1 MELKFTKNPLKIEVN
16 LSQFRAKTEVECV
29 ELYSDSVGNQW
40 GIYLELVWN
49 WLANP
54 MFSFWTVWGMHRGC
68 WGRSG
73 ESIRDYYD
81 CFGKQFIFVVAAGEC
96 IGNLSGIL
104 TNYWETVGIH
114 RDPWRICGD
123 FWLRIH
129 SLGEVQIQTE
139 HIHTHAISLTKPRF
153 PFHVLTG
160 LFFTFFWSLFSSFL
174 SRVWSFLFAPFLVRL
189 GSIVAPI
196 FCAFFSP
203 KLHRFF
209 LSISGSLFGGC

>member
-1 MELKFTKNPLKIEVN
+1 MELKLTKNPLNIQLN

-40 GIYLELVWN
+40 GIHLELVWN

-73 ESIRDYYD
+73 EFIRGFYELFRKQLIFVGPAGWGMHWEFVGNSYEL
-81 CFGKQFIFVVAAGEC
+81 FGKPLVF
-96 IGNLSGIL
+96 IGN
-104 TNYWETVGIH
+104 
-114 RDPWRICGD
+114 PWKISGD
-123 FWLRIH
+123 FRLGIH

-160 LFFTFFWSLFSSFL
+160 LFLTFFW
-174 SRVWSFLFAPFLVRL
+174 
-189 GSIVAPI
+189 
-196 FCAFFSP
+196 
-203 KLHRFF
+203 
-209 LSISGSLFGGC
+209 